1 MTAVILAG
9 GENKRTGLNKA
20 LLKLNGQS
28 LMETIIGKLRNLFK
42 EVIIVSSYPREYEHL
57 NLKVVKDLI
66 PQKGPLGGIYSGLSF
81 SKSSHSFV
89 VACDMPFINP
99 DLIRY
104 MKVRID
110 DSDVLIPKT
119 REGYE
124 PLHAFYSKN
133 CLDVIRKQLDSEAS
147 LKIVDF
153 FDQVNVKYI
162 EEEEVR
168 KFDPDGLSF
177 FNINT
182 SGDLNKARQ
191 IAKE

>member
-42 EVIIVSSYPREYEHL
+42 EVIIVSSYPREYERL

-66 PQKGPLGGIYSGLSF
+66 PQKGPLGGIYSGLSS

-110 DSDVLIPKT
+110 NSDVLIPMT

-153 FDQVNVKYI
+153 FDQVKVKYI

-191 IAKE
+191 IANE

>member
-110 DSDVLIPKT
+110 NSDVLIPMT

>member
-153 FDQVNVKYI
+153 FDQVKVKYI

>member
-42 EVIIVSSYPREYEHL
+42 EVIIVSSYPREYERL

-66 PQKGPLGGIYSGLSF
+66 PQKGPLGGIYSGLSS

-110 DSDVLIPKT
+110 NSDVLIPMT

-153 FDQVNVKYI
+153 FDQVKVKYI